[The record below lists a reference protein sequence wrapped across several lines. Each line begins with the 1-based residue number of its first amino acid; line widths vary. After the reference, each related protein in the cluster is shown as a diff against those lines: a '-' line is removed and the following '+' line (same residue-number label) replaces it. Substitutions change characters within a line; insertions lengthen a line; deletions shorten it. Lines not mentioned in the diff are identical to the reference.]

1 MMSSPAPSAAVEPTV
16 AELQQHIAALTQQA
30 AALTATNRDLNKLG
44 VEVTQALQV
53 SNDKLAAIRAPR
65 PKIPTPRIFDGRIG
79 VAVDTWIDDI
89 EKQFPHFADYFID
102 DAHKIDHAL
111 NYVNHDVGNWY
122 KPTAVTASASGA
134 AIDTWDKFVL
144 TMRHRYQPIESS
156 HSARSS
162 LDKAVQS
169 GTVQAYSTHVQS
181 LMTYIT
187 DMSTADQIYQ
197 YCRGLK
203 PVIHLEVMKAKPKSL
218 AEAIEKAVGI
228 EAYSRSIVQSSSNG
242 SAPYRSFPQRSS
254 YPTSSSAPMDV
265 NNVELSCEYSTNFDS
280 APSQESHLLAII
292 QQQQENQSRMQQQ
305 LNALF
310 NKSQDRRPRNSPLSS
325 SSSSAPSSKVPGVT
339 HEVYQ
344 KCRAEDRCFK
354 CKEQGHIA
362 KECSKPVRLNW

>member
-1 MMSSPAPSAAVEPTV
+1 
-16 AELQQHIAALTQQA
+16 
-30 AALTATNRDLNKLG
+30 LTATNRDLHKLG
-44 VEVTQALQV
+44 VEVTQRLQV
-53 SNDKLAAIRAPR
+53 SDDKLAAIRAPR
-65 PKIPTPRIFDGRIG
+65 PKIPTPRIFDGKIG
-79 VAVDTWIDDI
+79 TAVDTWIDEV
-89 EKQFPHFADYFID
+89 EKQFPHFVDYFVD

-122 KPTAVTASASGA
+122 KPTAATASASGA
-134 AIDTWDKFVL
+134 AIDTWDKFVS

-162 LDKAVQS
+162 LDRAVQS

-203 PVIHLEVMKAKPKSL
+203 PTIHLEVMKAKPKSL
-218 AEAIEKAVGI
+218 TDAIEKAVGI
-228 EAYSRSIVQSSSNG
+228 EAYSRSIVQPSSNG
-242 SAPYRSFPQRSS
+242 SAPFRSFQQRSS
-254 YPTSSSAPMDV
+254 YPTSSSSTTPMDL
-265 NNVELSCEYSTNFDS
+265 NNVELSSEHSTNLDS
-280 APSQESHLLAII
+280 APSRESHLLAII

-310 NKSQDRRPRNSPLSS
+310 NKSQDRRPRNSSSPSS
-325 SSSSAPSSKVPGVT
+325 SSSSPSSAPSSKVPGVT

-354 CKEQGHIA
+354 CKEQGHTA
-362 KECSKPVRLNW
+362 KECSKPLRLNW